1 MQRKNLDSMPCPI
14 ARSLERVGE
23 WWSILIL
30 RDALHGLTRFDEFQK
45 SLDIAPNMLTRRLN
59 ALVDAGLLERRRYSE
74 RPPRD
79 EYVLTARGRDFRP
92 VLIALLAWGNKHFA
106 PEGASVQLVDTQTG
120 ATVDPIMVDPATGRP
135 IKAPEY
141 AFAPGPAAPE
151 RTRRRYASIEWQ
163 NARAE
168 ERPFRRKPNAP
179 RASGATHERR
189 NPRRKSPRC
198 HRRPRRGAGPR
209 HDAAHSG
216 AAAGSDRADAAADG
230 VAQHPGDG
238 GAGGDRPD
246 RNLVRGEARHRRT
259 GRHGAGVPG
268 VMLMQMI
275 SAGAMGGGISSA
287 IARAL
292 GAGRRDEADAL
303 VCTR

>member
-1 MQRKNLDSMPCPI
+1 MHRKNLDSMPCPI

-30 RDALHGLTRFDEFQK
+30 RDALHGLRRFDEFQK

-79 EYVLTARGRDFRP
+79 EYVPTARGRDFRP

-106 PEGASVQLVDTQTG
+106 PEGASVQLVDTETG
-120 ATVDPIMVDPATGRP
+120 ATVDPIMVDSATGRP
-135 IKAPEY
+135 IKAPNMRLH
-141 AFAPGPAAPE
+141 PGPPPP
-151 RTRRRYASIEWQ
+151 
-163 NARAE
+163 NARAGDTH
-168 ERPFRRKPNAP
+168 RSSGRMRAQRRSPFRRKPNAP

-198 HRRPRRGAGPR
+198 RRRPRRGARPR

-216 AAAGSDRADAAADG
+216 AAAGTDRGDVAADG
-230 VAQHPGDG
+230 VAQRAGDG

-259 GRHGAGVPG
+259 RRHGAGVPRG
-268 VMLMQMI
+268 HADANDL
-275 SAGAMGGGISSA
+275 GG
-287 IARAL
+287 RH
-292 GAGRRDEADAL
+292 GRRHL
-303 VCTR
+303 VRHRARTGRRPA